1 MRGAVV
7 EARVS
12 GGITTAMAAA
22 ALRRADVAGR
32 ADPAAGAAIRAQL
45 FDRIL
50 AGIHRYFTR
59 MVRDPVEAEE
69 CVQRTLVELERSLRE
84 GTYDPERSFNAS
96 MWLKARTAWAA
107 WCRERERR
115 PRSLPDDYG
124 VTAAGAAPPE
134 KSEVASVER
143 RLDAET
149 VLAEVRRRLGDE
161 AHEAFVLYY
170 EGELTL
176 NEVAEALGRDR
187 KTVSRRIADAHALID
202 RLLGRSPA
210 PGEGQGASR

>member
-1 MRGAVV
+1 
-7 EARVS
+7 
-12 GGITTAMAAA
+12 MAAA
-22 ALRRADVAGR
+22 ALRRADLEGR
-32 ADPAAGAAIRAQL
+32 TDPAAGARIRAEL
-45 FDRIL
+45 FERIL
-50 AGIHRYFTR
+50 ARIHRYFSR

-84 GTYDPERSFNAS
+84 GTYDPERSFNAW

-115 PRSLPDDYG
+115 PRSLPDDFG
-124 VTAAGAAPPE
+124 LAASGGAAGAQE
-134 KSEVASVER
+134 GREVASVER

-149 VLAEVRRRLGDE
+149 VLAEVKRRLGDE

-176 NEVAEALGRDR
+176 AEVAETLGRDR
-187 KTVSRRIADAHALID
+187 KTVSRRISDAHALID
-202 RLLGRSPA
+202 RLLGRSGGPDA
-210 PGEGQGASR
+210 Q